1 MRLLVANGAK
11 VDLQTSS
18 NSGNVTAL
26 MLAAQKGH
34 LNVVKTLIEI
44 GATPGKR
51 GEENNISPFGQTNK
65 QTHGMKAEEN

>member
-51 GEENNISPFGQTNK
+51 GEENNTSPFRQTNK
-65 QTHGMKAEEN
+65 QTNKHME

>member
-51 GEENNISPFGQTNK
+51 GEENNISPFMTNK
-65 QTHGMKAEEN
+65 QTNKWNEDN